1 MTRTRALPG
10 AKRAGGVSG
19 DAVGR
24 PAIGSEPALPDP
36 VLAADR
42 QSVGDDAGCGGNAV
56 MRFRFDVLMVG
67 ENLWAS
73 NHLRFADEH
82 DALVHARGMS
92 SRWIVIEKMR
102 ITREGAP
109 KGQPYVS
116 GSEHPDWVGPRVEC
130 AALHGVVF
138 RIPDRGAESLR
149 SRVWAGYEGD
159 GLVTMAG
166 VAAENSGVG
175 SRGSDGVVFTPSTV
189 MVGTPADIGC

>member
-10 AKRAGGVSG
+10 AIRAGGVSG

-24 PAIGSEPALPDP
+24 PALGRETASPAP
-36 VLAADR
+36 VLGAGE
-42 QSVGDDAGCGGNAV
+42 QSVGDDAGCEGNAV

-102 ITREGAP
+102 ITREGTP
-109 KGQPYVS
+109 KRQPYVS
-116 GSEHPDWVGPRVEC
+116 GSEHSDWAGPRAES
-130 AALHGVVF
+130 AALHGELF
-138 RIPDRGAESLR
+138 RIPDRGTESLR
-149 SRVWAGYEGD
+149 SRIGAGHEGD
-159 GLVTMAG
+159 GLVTTAG
-166 VAAENSGVG
+166 RAG
-175 SRGSDGVVFTPSTV
+175 
-189 MVGTPADIGC
+189 IGCRSSRVRSSGDHAARAGSAGRVLVV